1 MTIGWDRQ
9 MVPPG
14 NYTEIPEAQVAVRS
28 WDDILAELEEIN
40 ESERNSRRQ
49 LSSESDSG
57 SLVWFANMTDRF
69 YERLKLL
76 DALEV
81 SIMPDDPDEGKIVE
95 FEWDILGYDNNYI
108 WLQLYIKNPW
118 DVAADG
124 QFDTI

>member
-1 MTIGWDRQ
+1 
-9 MVPPG
+9 
-14 NYTEIPEAQVAVRS
+14 
-28 WDDILAELEEIN
+28 
-40 ESERNSRRQ
+40 
-49 LSSESDSG
+49 
-57 SLVWFANMTDRF
+57 MTDRF